1 MTGKITENKQWT
13 DPKDYGL
20 PFVEVVPLNQS
31 IPAKKEEEVR
41 APIDVSEVKKR
52 TIQSVKPSFA
62 DAEKVSKPEQKE
74 QNVDAKKSNNS
85 WVWIAALLALAV
97 VIVIIWQMNKS
108 VVPAQDSVELVSESI
123 EGLAVEENDAVPLNS
138 TPSEETQLA
147 DNQSTISDSMTSVSP
162 VAESAQT
169 GTTIASEVS
178 GTLVRV
184 EEKAERAQFYIIVG
198 SLPNEALALEEAEQY
213 KNRAETVYL
222 ILPYEDVT
230 NYRLAIGTS
239 RGWTAINEELARVK
253 DQYIE
258 DLWILKY

>member
-1 MTGKITENKQWT
+1 MTDKTADNKHWT

-20 PFVEVVPLNQS
+20 PFVEIVPLAQAET
-31 IPAKKEEEVR
+31 PKKEEEKA

-52 TIQSVKPSFA
+52 TIQSIKPPVTE
-62 DAEKVSKPEQKE
+62 AEKVAKPAPKVE
-74 QNVDAKKSNNS
+74 AKKSNSS
-85 WVWIAALLALAV
+85 WIWIAAVMTLTV
-97 VIVIIWQMNKS
+97 VMVIIWQMNKS
-108 VVPAQDSVELVSESI
+108 SIPVQGSEGLVSEST
-123 EGLAVEENDAVPLNS
+123 EGSETEENDAVALNS
-138 TPSEETQLA
+138 SPSEETQTI
-147 DNQSTISDSMTSVSP
+147 DNQENISDSITSVSP

-169 GTTIASEVS
+169 GTTIASEVA

-213 KNRAETVYL
+213 KNRAETIYL
-222 ILPYEDVT
+222 ITPYEDVT

-253 DQYIE
+253 DQYTE